1 MVNLELYKIFVV
13 VANELNITKASE
25 KLNISQPAVTK
36 HIKNL
41 ESILQVTLFKR
52 NNKGLT
58 LTEVGEKL
66 YENLKNPINE
76 IIKIDNEFG
85 KDKNISIGSHNHLL
99 NIVFGECIN
108 KFCMQ
113 YPDINLNLKCL
124 ETDKML
130 EMLRNKELDIVF
142 SKKVNEFKN
151 KNVKYLSLGY
161 LNDIFIANKNSQLA
175 NKIITKK
182 DLENETIYVPRTYA
196 QTVTRLIKL
205 TNNKNL
211 NLKNSSYNTIL
222 ELSSKTDSIGLITKE
237 YIESNELEKYNLVE
251 LKTEFELKP
260 IEFGI
265 YFNIDKRKEVNYLI
279 KIIKDKF
286 KC

>member
-108 KFCMQ
+108 KLCMQ

-130 EMLRNKELDIVF
+130 EMLKNKELDIVF

>member
-130 EMLRNKELDIVF
+130 EMLKNKELDIVF